1 MDIKDIRYFV
11 AIAEGRSMSRAAR
24 DLFVSQPA
32 LSLVVKKL
40 ENELNAKLFIRKGNS
55 LALTLA
61 GEHLL
66 KTGKRLLAEHDSLV
80 TDLKSLSSGKQ
91 EVIRFGI
98 SSFYSRL
105 YIPDLFLYYEKN
117 LPSVKIIPIET
128 GSSHLEQKVIDGE
141 LEFCFEPELPRNE
154 KLAYRTINIEEF
166 LLAIPKDHPVNHYA
180 IASSALPYMDFRR
193 VMHLPFIMH
202 SKGAKSFVMYERL
215 FKHFDFTPNI
225 IYETAF
231 RETMYALTGS
241 GIGISI
247 LPEAMLSFNQ
257 TPKTPNFYHIAEF
270 DMTRNYS
277 VAYRPGKKFTPSEE
291 HLIDTLTQLMTKTK
305 YYDRA

>member
-1 MDIKDIRYFV
+1 MDLKDIRYFV
-11 AIAEGRSMSRAAR
+11 AIAEGRSMSQAAKN
-24 DLFVSQPA
+24 LFVSQPA

-40 ENELNAKLFIRKGNS
+40 ENELNAKLFIRKGNA
-55 LALTLA
+55 LALTVA

-66 KTGKRLLAEHDSLV
+66 KTGRRLLAEYDSLV

-128 GSSHLEQKVIDGE
+128 GSSYLEQKVIDGE
-141 LEFCFEPELPRNE
+141 LEFCFVPESPQNE

-166 LLAIPKDHPVNHYA
+166 LLAVPKDHPVNHYA

-202 SKGAKSFVMYERL
+202 AKGAKSFVMYERL

-247 LPEAMLSFNQ
+247 LPEVMLSFNQ
-257 TPKTPNFYHIAEF
+257 TPQTPNFYHIAEF

>member
-1 MDIKDIRYFV
+1 
-11 AIAEGRSMSRAAR
+11 MSRAAR

-117 LPSVKIIPIET
+117 LPSVKREADPMA
-128 GSSHLEQKVIDGE
+128 GCCNK
-141 LEFCFEPELPRNE
+141 R
-154 KLAYRTINIEEF
+154 
-166 LLAIPKDHPVNHYA
+166 
-180 IASSALPYMDFRR
+180 
-193 VMHLPFIMH
+193 
-202 SKGAKSFVMYERL
+202 SK
-215 FKHFDFTPNI
+215 N
-225 IYETAF
+225 YETVYGQGFFA
-231 RETMYALTGS
+231 
-241 GIGISI
+241 
-247 LPEAMLSFNQ
+247 
-257 TPKTPNFYHIAEF
+257 
-270 DMTRNYS
+270 
-277 VAYRPGKKFTPSEE
+277 V
-291 HLIDTLTQLMTKTK
+291 
-305 YYDRA
+305 